1 MKTLVKIVLVAV
13 IGGAIGVGI
22 GRMLAPTKEAPPETP
37 LGKLEWGN
45 ASYAKGKPTAPRRDK
60 ATRERLAT
68 EGQKPFAIVITC
80 SDSRV
85 PPEIILDQ
93 GLGDLFVVRVAGN
106 VVGELE
112 IASIEYAVAHL
123 EVPLIITLGHTEC
136 GAVKASVQ
144 EGKTEGNL
152 PALIKQIKPA
162 VETVKRRW
170 PYLKDEVLVERV
182 IHENVRQTLRTL
194 WNKSEV
200 VRTHAEAG
208 KLSFAGGVYDL
219 FTGTIEW
226 VELPTPLDEY
236 RAQSDAKLEKD
247 GHMEKEPAPKSK
259 EQGEHPEKAPAK
271 HTNKHTNKPKASHSS
286 PAKSASQSPHSKGS
300 H

>member
-1 MKTLVKIVLVAV
+1 MKTLVKILLVAV
-13 IGGAIGVGI
+13 VGGAIGVGI
-22 GRMLAPTKEAPPETP
+22 GRFLAPTKEAPPETP

-45 ASYAKGKPTAPRRDK
+45 AAYAKGKPTAPRRDK

-85 PPEIILDQ
+85 PPEVILDQ

-106 VVGELE
+106 VVGDLE

-144 EGKTEGNL
+144 EGEAEGHL
-152 PALIKQIKPA
+152 PALIQQIKPA

-182 IHENVRQTLRTL
+182 VHENVRHTLRTL
-194 WNKSEV
+194 WNRSEI
-200 VRTHAEAG
+200 VRDHAKAG
-208 KLSFAGGVYDL
+208 KLNFAGGVYDL

-226 VELPTPLDEY
+226 VELPAPLDEF
-236 RAQSDAKLEKD
+236 RAQSDAKIAHESHTEKA
-247 GHMEKEPAPKSK
+247 HAPHSNQ
-259 EQGEHPEKAPAK
+259 QGEHPEEDSATHS
-271 HTNKHTNKPKASHSS
+271 HTPQASHAS
-286 PAKSASQSPHSKGS
+286 PAKSASPSPQPKS
-300 H
+300 HH

>member
-1 MKTLVKIVLVAV
+1 MKTLVKLVLVAV
-13 IGGAIGVGI
+13 VGGAIGVGI
-22 GRMLAPTKEAPPETP
+22 GRILAPTKEAPPETP
-37 LGKLEWGN
+37 LGRLEWGN

-80 SDSRV
+80 ADSRV
-85 PPEIILDQ
+85 PPEIIFDQ

-123 EVPLIITLGHTEC
+123 GVPLIITLGHTDC
-136 GAVKASVQ
+136 GAVKASIK
-144 EGKTEGNL
+144 EGEAEGHL
-152 PALIKQIKPA
+152 PTLIKRIKPA

-170 PYLKDEVLVERV
+170 PYLKDEILVERV
-182 IHENVRQTLRTL
+182 VQENVRHTLLTL
-194 WNKSEV
+194 WNQSEI
-200 VRTHAEAG
+200 VRHHAKAG
-208 KLSFAGGVYDL
+208 KLTFAGGVYDL

-226 VELPTPLDEY
+226 LDLPDPLDEY
-236 RAQSDAKLEKD
+236 RAQSDAVI
-247 GHMEKEPAPKSK
+247 
-259 EQGEHPEKAPAK
+259 EHETHAEKA
-271 HTNKHTNKPKASHSS
+271 HTSHSNPNAQHSHKHLSS
-286 PAKSASQSPHSKGS
+286 PRSKPTANHSPSERSKSHSRQPQKA